1 MRFTAWVDQRQFDF
15 LRVRSEA
22 IRAVKAR
29 LEAEG
34 LNLPAPEFM
43 IRLSG
48 GSVTAPDGISIR
60 HASPGPPSGPG
71 PVSVSDPPHVKEVRA
86 ADVSVDEAV
95 DKQIEEDRRVSV
107 EPDLLD
113 SAEASRT

>member
-1 MRFTAWVDQRQFDF
+1 
-15 LRVRSEA
+15 
-22 IRAVKAR
+22 
-29 LEAEG
+29 
-34 LNLPAPEFM
+34 M

-60 HASPGPPSGPG
+60 HASPGPPSGPA
-71 PVSVSDPPHVKEVRA
+71 PVSVFDLPPMKEVKA

-113 SAEASRT
+113 SAGAPRT